1 MTAFITEWGRYIYV
15 QLPLGF
21 LGAGNIYTRQYD
33 QIIKDIDRKVRCVDD
48 TLLYD
53 PSIEEAFF
61 PLLLKRGTR
70 SNEK

>member
-1 MTAFITEWGRYIYV
+1 MTAFITEWGRYMYV

-33 QIIKDIDRKVRCVDD
+33 QIIKDIDHKVRCVDD